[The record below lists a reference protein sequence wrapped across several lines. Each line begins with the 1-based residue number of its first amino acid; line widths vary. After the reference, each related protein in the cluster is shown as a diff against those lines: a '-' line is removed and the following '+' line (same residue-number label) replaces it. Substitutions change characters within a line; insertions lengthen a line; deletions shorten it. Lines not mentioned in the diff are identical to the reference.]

1 MAEHPAEV
9 TDITASAGALML
21 NLGNIT
27 DARIESMK
35 RSMRTAMEN
44 KIPVLLD
51 LVGVACSDL
60 RLDLARELLSI
71 GHPAVLKGN
80 MSELLAVSGLP
91 SHAIGIDAGAQDAL
105 TAENM
110 ETVSEVLRAF
120 SRSNQAIVLAT
131 GKQDF
136 VTDGERVV
144 LVQNGSAALS
154 GITGT
159 GCMVGALTA
168 AFLPGCEDNIA
179 KEMTDSIEAGV
190 RSGVEMELNGKSGN
204 YLAAAVLGTALMGI
218 AGEEAEK
225 ISRGSGSFQVNL
237 LDEIYGLSDRQL
249 LNLLKIEC
257 TEKEGIRMDRKDL
270 DVTLYLVTDS
280 SYHTEESLL
289 RTVEEAC
296 KGGVTLVQ
304 LREKNKGGREYL
316 NKAFK
321 VKEITDRYNVPLI
334 IDDRVDVALACDA
347 AGVHVGAS
355 DIPVA
360 VARKLMGPDKIVG
373 ATAKTVEAAVKAYE
387 DGADYLGVGAIYPT
401 TTKVVTILTKVST
414 LKDIC
419 EAVPIPAVAIGG
431 LNAGNMD
438 VLEGAGMSGMA
449 VVSAIMKAEDP
460 QGNARELKEKI
471 VALMG
476 K

>member
-9 TDITASAGALML
+9 ADITASAGALML

-27 DARIESMK
+27 DARIKSMK

-110 ETVSEVLRAF
+110 ETVSEVLKAF

-179 KEMTDSIEAGV
+179 KEMTDSIETGV
-190 RSGVEMELNGKSGN
+190 WSGVEIGLNGRSGN

-225 ISRGSGSFQVNL
+225 ISRGPGSFQVNL

-249 LNLLKIEC
+249 LDLLKIE
-257 TEKEGIRMDRKDL
+257 M
-270 DVTLYLVTDS
+270 Y
-280 SYHTEESLL
+280 
-289 RTVEEAC
+289 
-296 KGGVTLVQ
+296 
-304 LREKNKGGREYL
+304 
-316 NKAFK
+316 
-321 VKEITDRYNVPLI
+321 
-334 IDDRVDVALACDA
+334 
-347 AGVHVGAS
+347 
-355 DIPVA
+355 
-360 VARKLMGPDKIVG
+360 
-373 ATAKTVEAAVKAYE
+373 
-387 DGADYLGVGAIYPT
+387 
-401 TTKVVTILTKVST
+401 
-414 LKDIC
+414 
-419 EAVPIPAVAIGG
+419 
-431 LNAGNMD
+431 
-438 VLEGAGMSGMA
+438 
-449 VVSAIMKAEDP
+449 
-460 QGNARELKEKI
+460 
-471 VALMG
+471 
-476 K
+476 

>member
-1 MAEHPAEV
+1 MRQRILQLRKRIKEEKPLIHCITNPISIHDCANVVLAVGARPIMAEHPAEV
-9 TDITASAGALML
+9 TGITASAGALML

-60 RLDLARELLSI
+60 RLDLAMELLRI

-120 SRSNQAIVLAT
+120 SRGNQAIVLAT

-136 VTDGERVV
+136 VTDGERIV

-179 KEMTDSIEAGV
+179 KEMTDSIEADV
-190 RSGVEMELNGKSGN
+190 WSGGEMGFNERSGN

-225 ISRGSGSFQVNL
+225 ISRGPGSFQVNL

-249 LNLLKIEC
+249 LDLLKIEMC
-257 TEKEGIRMDRKDL
+257 
-270 DVTLYLVTDS
+270 
-280 SYHTEESLL
+280 
-289 RTVEEAC
+289 
-296 KGGVTLVQ
+296 
-304 LREKNKGGREYL
+304 
-316 NKAFK
+316 
-321 VKEITDRYNVPLI
+321 
-334 IDDRVDVALACDA
+334 
-347 AGVHVGAS
+347 
-355 DIPVA
+355 
-360 VARKLMGPDKIVG
+360 
-373 ATAKTVEAAVKAYE
+373 
-387 DGADYLGVGAIYPT
+387 
-401 TTKVVTILTKVST
+401 
-414 LKDIC
+414 
-419 EAVPIPAVAIGG
+419 
-431 LNAGNMD
+431 
-438 VLEGAGMSGMA
+438 
-449 VVSAIMKAEDP
+449 
-460 QGNARELKEKI
+460 
-471 VALMG
+471 
-476 K
+476 

>member
-1 MAEHPAEV
+1 MRQRILQLRKRIKEEKPLIHCITNPISIHDCANVVLAVGARPIMAEHPAEV

-136 VTDGERVV
+136 VTDGERIV

-168 AFLPGCEDNIA
+168 AFLPGCKDNIA
-179 KEMTDSIEAGV
+179 KEMTDSIEANVWSGGEMGFNE
-190 RSGVEMELNGKSGN
+190 RSGS

-225 ISRGSGSFQVNL
+225 ISRGPGSFQVNL

-249 LNLLKIEC
+249 LNLLKIE
-257 TEKEGIRMDRKDL
+257 M
-270 DVTLYLVTDS
+270 Y
-280 SYHTEESLL
+280 
-289 RTVEEAC
+289 
-296 KGGVTLVQ
+296 
-304 LREKNKGGREYL
+304 
-316 NKAFK
+316 
-321 VKEITDRYNVPLI
+321 
-334 IDDRVDVALACDA
+334 
-347 AGVHVGAS
+347 
-355 DIPVA
+355 
-360 VARKLMGPDKIVG
+360 
-373 ATAKTVEAAVKAYE
+373 
-387 DGADYLGVGAIYPT
+387 
-401 TTKVVTILTKVST
+401 
-414 LKDIC
+414 
-419 EAVPIPAVAIGG
+419 
-431 LNAGNMD
+431 
-438 VLEGAGMSGMA
+438 
-449 VVSAIMKAEDP
+449 
-460 QGNARELKEKI
+460 
-471 VALMG
+471 
-476 K
+476 

>member
-1 MAEHPAEV
+1 MRQRLLQLRKQIKEEKPLIHCITNPISIHDCANVILAVGARPIMAEHPAEV
-9 TDITASAGALML
+9 ADITASAGALML

-27 DARIESMK
+27 DARIKSMK
-35 RSMRTAMEN
+35 RSMRIAMEN

-51 LVGVACSDL
+51 LVGVACSSL

-110 ETVSEVLRAF
+110 ETVSEVLKAF

-179 KEMTDSIEAGV
+179 KEMTDSIETGV
-190 RSGVEMELNGKSGN
+190 WSGVEIGLNGRSGN

-225 ISRGSGSFQVNL
+225 ISRGPGSFQVNL

-249 LNLLKIEC
+249 LDLLKIE
-257 TEKEGIRMDRKDL
+257 M
-270 DVTLYLVTDS
+270 Y
-280 SYHTEESLL
+280 
-289 RTVEEAC
+289 
-296 KGGVTLVQ
+296 
-304 LREKNKGGREYL
+304 
-316 NKAFK
+316 
-321 VKEITDRYNVPLI
+321 
-334 IDDRVDVALACDA
+334 
-347 AGVHVGAS
+347 
-355 DIPVA
+355 
-360 VARKLMGPDKIVG
+360 
-373 ATAKTVEAAVKAYE
+373 
-387 DGADYLGVGAIYPT
+387 
-401 TTKVVTILTKVST
+401 
-414 LKDIC
+414 
-419 EAVPIPAVAIGG
+419 
-431 LNAGNMD
+431 
-438 VLEGAGMSGMA
+438 
-449 VVSAIMKAEDP
+449 
-460 QGNARELKEKI
+460 
-471 VALMG
+471 
-476 K
+476 

>member
-1 MAEHPAEV
+1 MRQRILQLRKLIKEEKPLIHCITNPISIHDCANVILAVGARPIMAEHPAEV
-9 TDITASAGALML
+9 ADITASAGALML

-35 RSMRTAMEN
+35 RSMRTAMEK

-91 SHAIGIDAGAQDAL
+91 SHASGSDAGGEDAL
-105 TAENM
+105 TEENIDG
-110 ETVSEVLRAF
+110 VSEGLKAF
-120 SRSNQAIVLAT
+120 SRNNQAIVLAT

-168 AFLPGCEDNIA
+168 AFLPGREDNIA

-190 RSGVEMELNGKSGN
+190 WSGGEIGLNERSGN

-225 ISRGSGSFQVNL
+225 ISRGPGSFQVNL

-249 LNLLKIEC
+249 LDLLKIE
-257 TEKEGIRMDRKDL
+257 M
-270 DVTLYLVTDS
+270 Y
-280 SYHTEESLL
+280 
-289 RTVEEAC
+289 
-296 KGGVTLVQ
+296 
-304 LREKNKGGREYL
+304 
-316 NKAFK
+316 
-321 VKEITDRYNVPLI
+321 
-334 IDDRVDVALACDA
+334 
-347 AGVHVGAS
+347 
-355 DIPVA
+355 
-360 VARKLMGPDKIVG
+360 
-373 ATAKTVEAAVKAYE
+373 
-387 DGADYLGVGAIYPT
+387 
-401 TTKVVTILTKVST
+401 
-414 LKDIC
+414 
-419 EAVPIPAVAIGG
+419 
-431 LNAGNMD
+431 
-438 VLEGAGMSGMA
+438 
-449 VVSAIMKAEDP
+449 
-460 QGNARELKEKI
+460 
-471 VALMG
+471 
-476 K
+476 

>member
-1 MAEHPAEV
+1 MRQRILQLRKRIKEEKPLIHCITNPISIHDCANVVLAVGARPIMAEHPAEV
-9 TDITASAGALML
+9 TGITASAGALML

-60 RLDLARELLSI
+60 RLDLAKELLSI
-71 GHPAVLKGN
+71 GHAAVLKGN

-91 SHAIGIDAGAQDAL
+91 SHAIGIDAGGAGCPDCGKYGW
-105 TAENM
+105 
-110 ETVSEVLRAF
+110 TVSEVLRAF

-190 RSGVEMELNGKSGN
+190 WSGVEMELNGRSGN

-225 ISRGSGSFQVNL
+225 ISRGPGSFQVNL

-249 LNLLKIEC
+249 LDLLKIE
-257 TEKEGIRMDRKDL
+257 M
-270 DVTLYLVTDS
+270 Y
-280 SYHTEESLL
+280 
-289 RTVEEAC
+289 
-296 KGGVTLVQ
+296 
-304 LREKNKGGREYL
+304 
-316 NKAFK
+316 
-321 VKEITDRYNVPLI
+321 
-334 IDDRVDVALACDA
+334 
-347 AGVHVGAS
+347 
-355 DIPVA
+355 
-360 VARKLMGPDKIVG
+360 
-373 ATAKTVEAAVKAYE
+373 
-387 DGADYLGVGAIYPT
+387 
-401 TTKVVTILTKVST
+401 
-414 LKDIC
+414 
-419 EAVPIPAVAIGG
+419 
-431 LNAGNMD
+431 
-438 VLEGAGMSGMA
+438 
-449 VVSAIMKAEDP
+449 
-460 QGNARELKEKI
+460 
-471 VALMG
+471 
-476 K
+476 

>member
-1 MAEHPAEV
+1 MRQRILQLRKRIKEEKPLIHCITNPISIHDCANVVLAVGARPIMAEHPAEV

-136 VTDGERVV
+136 VTDGERIV

-168 AFLPGCEDNIA
+168 AFLPGCKDNIA
-179 KEMTDSIEAGV
+179 KEMTDSIEADV
-190 RSGVEMELNGKSGN
+190 WSGGEMGFNERSGN

-225 ISRGSGSFQVNL
+225 ISRGPGSFQVNL

-249 LNLLKIEC
+249 LNLLKIE
-257 TEKEGIRMDRKDL
+257 M
-270 DVTLYLVTDS
+270 Y
-280 SYHTEESLL
+280 
-289 RTVEEAC
+289 
-296 KGGVTLVQ
+296 
-304 LREKNKGGREYL
+304 
-316 NKAFK
+316 
-321 VKEITDRYNVPLI
+321 
-334 IDDRVDVALACDA
+334 
-347 AGVHVGAS
+347 
-355 DIPVA
+355 
-360 VARKLMGPDKIVG
+360 
-373 ATAKTVEAAVKAYE
+373 
-387 DGADYLGVGAIYPT
+387 
-401 TTKVVTILTKVST
+401 
-414 LKDIC
+414 
-419 EAVPIPAVAIGG
+419 
-431 LNAGNMD
+431 
-438 VLEGAGMSGMA
+438 
-449 VVSAIMKAEDP
+449 
-460 QGNARELKEKI
+460 
-471 VALMG
+471 
-476 K
+476 

>member
-1 MAEHPAEV
+1 MRQRILQLRKRIKEEKPLIHCITNPISIHDCANVVLAVGARPIMAEHPAEV
-9 TDITASAGALML
+9 TGITASAGALML

-51 LVGVACSDL
+51 LVGVACSSL

-110 ETVSEVLRAF
+110 ETVSEVLKAF

-168 AFLPGCEDNIA
+168 AFLPGCEDNIT
-179 KEMTDSIEAGV
+179 KEMTDSIETGV
-190 RSGVEMELNGKSGN
+190 WSGGEMGLNGRSGN

-225 ISRGSGSFQVNL
+225 ISRGPGSFQVNL

-249 LNLLKIEC
+249 LDLLKIE
-257 TEKEGIRMDRKDL
+257 M
-270 DVTLYLVTDS
+270 Y
-280 SYHTEESLL
+280 
-289 RTVEEAC
+289 
-296 KGGVTLVQ
+296 
-304 LREKNKGGREYL
+304 
-316 NKAFK
+316 
-321 VKEITDRYNVPLI
+321 
-334 IDDRVDVALACDA
+334 
-347 AGVHVGAS
+347 
-355 DIPVA
+355 
-360 VARKLMGPDKIVG
+360 
-373 ATAKTVEAAVKAYE
+373 
-387 DGADYLGVGAIYPT
+387 
-401 TTKVVTILTKVST
+401 
-414 LKDIC
+414 
-419 EAVPIPAVAIGG
+419 
-431 LNAGNMD
+431 
-438 VLEGAGMSGMA
+438 
-449 VVSAIMKAEDP
+449 
-460 QGNARELKEKI
+460 
-471 VALMG
+471 
-476 K
+476 

>member
-1 MAEHPAEV
+1 MRQRILQLRKRIKEEKPLIHCITNPISIHDCANVVLAVGARPIMAEHPAEV

-179 KEMTDSIEAGV
+179 KEMMDSIEAGV

-225 ISRGSGSFQVNL
+225 ISRGPGSFQVNL

-249 LNLLKIEC
+249 LNLLKIE
-257 TEKEGIRMDRKDL
+257 M
-270 DVTLYLVTDS
+270 Y
-280 SYHTEESLL
+280 
-289 RTVEEAC
+289 
-296 KGGVTLVQ
+296 
-304 LREKNKGGREYL
+304 
-316 NKAFK
+316 
-321 VKEITDRYNVPLI
+321 
-334 IDDRVDVALACDA
+334 
-347 AGVHVGAS
+347 
-355 DIPVA
+355 
-360 VARKLMGPDKIVG
+360 
-373 ATAKTVEAAVKAYE
+373 
-387 DGADYLGVGAIYPT
+387 
-401 TTKVVTILTKVST
+401 
-414 LKDIC
+414 
-419 EAVPIPAVAIGG
+419 
-431 LNAGNMD
+431 
-438 VLEGAGMSGMA
+438 
-449 VVSAIMKAEDP
+449 
-460 QGNARELKEKI
+460 
-471 VALMG
+471 
-476 K
+476 

>member
-1 MAEHPAEV
+1 MRQRILQLRKRIKEEKPLIHCITNPISIHDCANVVLAVGARPIMAEHPAEV
-9 TDITASAGALML
+9 ADITASAGALML

-35 RSMRTAMEN
+35 RSMRTAVEN
-44 KIPVLLD
+44 KVPVLLD

-110 ETVSEVLRAF
+110 ETVSEGLRAF

-136 VTDGERVV
+136 VTDGERIV

-179 KEMTDSIEAGV
+179 KEMTDSIEADVWSGGEMGFNE
-190 RSGVEMELNGKSGN
+190 RSGS

-225 ISRGSGSFQVNL
+225 ISRGPGSFQVNL

-249 LNLLKIEC
+249 LNLLKIE
-257 TEKEGIRMDRKDL
+257 M
-270 DVTLYLVTDS
+270 Y
-280 SYHTEESLL
+280 
-289 RTVEEAC
+289 
-296 KGGVTLVQ
+296 
-304 LREKNKGGREYL
+304 
-316 NKAFK
+316 
-321 VKEITDRYNVPLI
+321 
-334 IDDRVDVALACDA
+334 
-347 AGVHVGAS
+347 
-355 DIPVA
+355 
-360 VARKLMGPDKIVG
+360 
-373 ATAKTVEAAVKAYE
+373 
-387 DGADYLGVGAIYPT
+387 
-401 TTKVVTILTKVST
+401 
-414 LKDIC
+414 
-419 EAVPIPAVAIGG
+419 
-431 LNAGNMD
+431 
-438 VLEGAGMSGMA
+438 
-449 VVSAIMKAEDP
+449 
-460 QGNARELKEKI
+460 
-471 VALMG
+471 
-476 K
+476 

>member
-1 MAEHPAEV
+1 MRQRILQLRKRIKEEKPLIHCITNPISIHDCANVVLAVGARPIMAEHPAEV

-35 RSMRTAMEN
+35 CSMRTAMEN

-136 VTDGERVV
+136 VTDGERIV

-179 KEMTDSIEAGV
+179 KEMTDSIEADV
-190 RSGVEMELNGKSGN
+190 WSGGEMGFNERSGN

-225 ISRGSGSFQVNL
+225 ISRGPGSFQVNL

-249 LNLLKIEC
+249 LNLLKIE
-257 TEKEGIRMDRKDL
+257 M
-270 DVTLYLVTDS
+270 Y
-280 SYHTEESLL
+280 
-289 RTVEEAC
+289 
-296 KGGVTLVQ
+296 
-304 LREKNKGGREYL
+304 
-316 NKAFK
+316 
-321 VKEITDRYNVPLI
+321 
-334 IDDRVDVALACDA
+334 
-347 AGVHVGAS
+347 
-355 DIPVA
+355 
-360 VARKLMGPDKIVG
+360 
-373 ATAKTVEAAVKAYE
+373 
-387 DGADYLGVGAIYPT
+387 
-401 TTKVVTILTKVST
+401 
-414 LKDIC
+414 
-419 EAVPIPAVAIGG
+419 
-431 LNAGNMD
+431 
-438 VLEGAGMSGMA
+438 
-449 VVSAIMKAEDP
+449 
-460 QGNARELKEKI
+460 
-471 VALMG
+471 
-476 K
+476 

>member
-1 MAEHPAEV
+1 MRQRILQLRKRIKEEKPLIHCITNPISIHDCANVVLAVGARPIMAEHPAEV
-9 TDITASAGALML
+9 ADITASAGALML

-35 RSMRTAMEN
+35 CSMRTAMEN

-136 VTDGERVV
+136 VTDGERIV

-179 KEMTDSIEAGV
+179 KEMTDSIEADV
-190 RSGVEMELNGKSGN
+190 WSGGEMGFNERSGN

-225 ISRGSGSFQVNL
+225 ISRGPGSFQVNL

-249 LNLLKIEC
+249 LNLLKIE
-257 TEKEGIRMDRKDL
+257 M
-270 DVTLYLVTDS
+270 Y
-280 SYHTEESLL
+280 
-289 RTVEEAC
+289 
-296 KGGVTLVQ
+296 
-304 LREKNKGGREYL
+304 
-316 NKAFK
+316 
-321 VKEITDRYNVPLI
+321 
-334 IDDRVDVALACDA
+334 
-347 AGVHVGAS
+347 
-355 DIPVA
+355 
-360 VARKLMGPDKIVG
+360 
-373 ATAKTVEAAVKAYE
+373 
-387 DGADYLGVGAIYPT
+387 
-401 TTKVVTILTKVST
+401 
-414 LKDIC
+414 
-419 EAVPIPAVAIGG
+419 
-431 LNAGNMD
+431 
-438 VLEGAGMSGMA
+438 
-449 VVSAIMKAEDP
+449 
-460 QGNARELKEKI
+460 
-471 VALMG
+471 
-476 K
+476 

>member
-1 MAEHPAEV
+1 MRQRILQLRKRIKEEKPLIHCITNPISIHDCANVVLAVGARPIMAEHPAEV
-9 TDITASAGALML
+9 ADITASAGALML

-179 KEMTDSIEAGV
+179 KEMTDSIEADV
-190 RSGVEMELNGKSGN
+190 WSGGEMGFNERSGN

-225 ISRGSGSFQVNL
+225 ISRGPGSFQVNL

-249 LNLLKIEC
+249 LNLLKIE
-257 TEKEGIRMDRKDL
+257 M
-270 DVTLYLVTDS
+270 Y
-280 SYHTEESLL
+280 
-289 RTVEEAC
+289 
-296 KGGVTLVQ
+296 
-304 LREKNKGGREYL
+304 
-316 NKAFK
+316 
-321 VKEITDRYNVPLI
+321 
-334 IDDRVDVALACDA
+334 
-347 AGVHVGAS
+347 
-355 DIPVA
+355 
-360 VARKLMGPDKIVG
+360 
-373 ATAKTVEAAVKAYE
+373 
-387 DGADYLGVGAIYPT
+387 
-401 TTKVVTILTKVST
+401 
-414 LKDIC
+414 
-419 EAVPIPAVAIGG
+419 
-431 LNAGNMD
+431 
-438 VLEGAGMSGMA
+438 
-449 VVSAIMKAEDP
+449 
-460 QGNARELKEKI
+460 
-471 VALMG
+471 
-476 K
+476 

>member
-9 TDITASAGALML
+9 TGITASAGALML

-60 RLDLARELLSI
+60 RLDLARELLRI

-91 SHAIGIDAGAQDAL
+91 SHAIGIDAGVEDAL
-105 TAENM
+105 TEENIDG
-110 ETVSEVLRAF
+110 VSEVLQAF
-120 SRSNQAIVLAT
+120 SRNNQAIVLAT

-190 RSGVEMELNGKSGN
+190 WSGAEMELNGRSGN

-225 ISRGSGSFQVNL
+225 ISRGPGSFQVNL

-249 LNLLKIEC
+249 LDLLKIE
-257 TEKEGIRMDRKDL
+257 M
-270 DVTLYLVTDS
+270 Y
-280 SYHTEESLL
+280 
-289 RTVEEAC
+289 
-296 KGGVTLVQ
+296 
-304 LREKNKGGREYL
+304 
-316 NKAFK
+316 
-321 VKEITDRYNVPLI
+321 
-334 IDDRVDVALACDA
+334 
-347 AGVHVGAS
+347 
-355 DIPVA
+355 
-360 VARKLMGPDKIVG
+360 
-373 ATAKTVEAAVKAYE
+373 
-387 DGADYLGVGAIYPT
+387 
-401 TTKVVTILTKVST
+401 
-414 LKDIC
+414 
-419 EAVPIPAVAIGG
+419 
-431 LNAGNMD
+431 
-438 VLEGAGMSGMA
+438 
-449 VVSAIMKAEDP
+449 
-460 QGNARELKEKI
+460 
-471 VALMG
+471 
-476 K
+476 

>member
-91 SHAIGIDAGAQDAL
+91 SHAIGIDAGVEDAL
-105 TAENM
+105 TEENIDG
-110 ETVSEVLRAF
+110 VSEVLKAF
-120 SRSNQAIVLAT
+120 SRNNQAIVLAT

-136 VTDGERVV
+136 VTNGERVV

-190 RSGVEMELNGKSGN
+190 WSGVEMELNGRSGN

-225 ISRGSGSFQVNL
+225 ISRGPGSFQVNL

-249 LNLLKIEC
+249 LDLLKIE
-257 TEKEGIRMDRKDL
+257 M
-270 DVTLYLVTDS
+270 Y
-280 SYHTEESLL
+280 
-289 RTVEEAC
+289 
-296 KGGVTLVQ
+296 
-304 LREKNKGGREYL
+304 
-316 NKAFK
+316 
-321 VKEITDRYNVPLI
+321 
-334 IDDRVDVALACDA
+334 
-347 AGVHVGAS
+347 
-355 DIPVA
+355 
-360 VARKLMGPDKIVG
+360 
-373 ATAKTVEAAVKAYE
+373 
-387 DGADYLGVGAIYPT
+387 
-401 TTKVVTILTKVST
+401 
-414 LKDIC
+414 
-419 EAVPIPAVAIGG
+419 
-431 LNAGNMD
+431 
-438 VLEGAGMSGMA
+438 
-449 VVSAIMKAEDP
+449 
-460 QGNARELKEKI
+460 
-471 VALMG
+471 
-476 K
+476 

>member
-1 MAEHPAEV
+1 MRQKLLKLRKQIKEEKPLIHCITNPISIHDCANVILAVGARPIMAEHPAEV
-9 TDITASAGALML
+9 ADITASAGALML

-35 RSMRTAMEN
+35 RSMRTAMEK

-105 TAENM
+105 TEENID
-110 ETVSEVLRAF
+110 EVSEVLKAF
-120 SRSNQAIVLAT
+120 SRNNQAIVLAT

-179 KEMTDSIEAGV
+179 KEMTDSIEIGV
-190 RSGVEMELNGKSGN
+190 WSGGEMGLNGRSGN

-225 ISRGSGSFQVNL
+225 ISRGPGSFQVNL

-249 LNLLKIEC
+249 LDLLKIE
-257 TEKEGIRMDRKDL
+257 M
-270 DVTLYLVTDS
+270 Y
-280 SYHTEESLL
+280 
-289 RTVEEAC
+289 
-296 KGGVTLVQ
+296 
-304 LREKNKGGREYL
+304 
-316 NKAFK
+316 
-321 VKEITDRYNVPLI
+321 
-334 IDDRVDVALACDA
+334 
-347 AGVHVGAS
+347 
-355 DIPVA
+355 
-360 VARKLMGPDKIVG
+360 
-373 ATAKTVEAAVKAYE
+373 
-387 DGADYLGVGAIYPT
+387 
-401 TTKVVTILTKVST
+401 
-414 LKDIC
+414 
-419 EAVPIPAVAIGG
+419 
-431 LNAGNMD
+431 
-438 VLEGAGMSGMA
+438 
-449 VVSAIMKAEDP
+449 
-460 QGNARELKEKI
+460 
-471 VALMG
+471 
-476 K
+476 

>member
-9 TDITASAGALML
+9 TGITASAGALML

-60 RLDLARELLSI
+60 RLDLASELLRI

-91 SHAIGIDAGAQDAL
+91 SHAIGIDAGVEDAL
-105 TAENM
+105 TEENIDG
-110 ETVSEVLRAF
+110 VSEVLKAF
-120 SRSNQAIVLAT
+120 SRNNQAIVLAT

-179 KEMTDSIEAGV
+179 KEMTDSIEADV
-190 RSGVEMELNGKSGN
+190 WSGGEMGFNERSGN

-225 ISRGSGSFQVNL
+225 ISRGPGSFQVNL

-249 LNLLKIEC
+249 LDLLKIE
-257 TEKEGIRMDRKDL
+257 M
-270 DVTLYLVTDS
+270 Y
-280 SYHTEESLL
+280 
-289 RTVEEAC
+289 
-296 KGGVTLVQ
+296 
-304 LREKNKGGREYL
+304 
-316 NKAFK
+316 
-321 VKEITDRYNVPLI
+321 
-334 IDDRVDVALACDA
+334 
-347 AGVHVGAS
+347 
-355 DIPVA
+355 
-360 VARKLMGPDKIVG
+360 
-373 ATAKTVEAAVKAYE
+373 
-387 DGADYLGVGAIYPT
+387 
-401 TTKVVTILTKVST
+401 
-414 LKDIC
+414 
-419 EAVPIPAVAIGG
+419 
-431 LNAGNMD
+431 
-438 VLEGAGMSGMA
+438 
-449 VVSAIMKAEDP
+449 
-460 QGNARELKEKI
+460 
-471 VALMG
+471 
-476 K
+476 

>member
-60 RLDLARELLSI
+60 RLDLARELLRI

-91 SHAIGIDAGAQDAL
+91 SHAIGIDAGVEDAL
-105 TAENM
+105 TEENIDG
-110 ETVSEVLRAF
+110 VSEVLKAF
-120 SRSNQAIVLAT
+120 SRNNQAIVLAT

-179 KEMTDSIEAGV
+179 KEMTDRIEAGTIRHQIQRYIQIFSIHPNPLFFSTFQSSTDPAAV
-190 RSGVEMELNGKSGN
+190 DPKAHRSHPADLPESFPDRGKSSP
-204 YLAAAVLGTALMGI
+204 LP
-218 AGEEAEK
+218 
-225 ISRGSGSFQVNL
+225 R
-237 LDEIYGLSDRQL
+237 R
-249 LNLLKIEC
+249 
-257 TEKEGIRMDRKDL
+257 
-270 DVTLYLVTDS
+270 
-280 SYHTEESLL
+280 
-289 RTVEEAC
+289 
-296 KGGVTLVQ
+296 
-304 LREKNKGGREYL
+304 
-316 NKAFK
+316 
-321 VKEITDRYNVPLI
+321 RYP
-334 IDDRVDVALACDA
+334 
-347 AGVHVGAS
+347 
-355 DIPVA
+355 
-360 VARKLMGPDKIVG
+360 
-373 ATAKTVEAAVKAYE
+373 
-387 DGADYLGVGAIYPT
+387 
-401 TTKVVTILTKVST
+401 
-414 LKDIC
+414 
-419 EAVPIPAVAIGG
+419 
-431 LNAGNMD
+431 
-438 VLEGAGMSGMA
+438 
-449 VVSAIMKAEDP
+449 
-460 QGNARELKEKI
+460 
-471 VALMG
+471 
-476 K
+476 

>member
-1 MAEHPAEV
+1 MRQRILQLRKLIKEEKPLIHCITNPISIHDCANVILAVGARPIMAEHPAEV
-9 TDITASAGALML
+9 ADITASAGALML

-35 RSMRTAMEN
+35 RSMRTAMEK

-91 SHAIGIDAGAQDAL
+91 SHAIGIDAGVEDAL
-105 TAENM
+105 TEENIDG
-110 ETVSEVLRAF
+110 VSEVLKAF
-120 SRSNQAIVLAT
+120 SRNNQAIVLAT

-144 LVQNGSAALS
+144 LAQNGSAALS

-179 KEMTDSIEAGV
+179 KEMTDNIETGV
-190 RSGVEMELNGKSGN
+190 WSGVEMGSNGRSGN

-225 ISRGSGSFQVNL
+225 ISRGPGSFQVNL

-249 LNLLKIEC
+249 LDLLKIE
-257 TEKEGIRMDRKDL
+257 M
-270 DVTLYLVTDS
+270 Y
-280 SYHTEESLL
+280 
-289 RTVEEAC
+289 
-296 KGGVTLVQ
+296 
-304 LREKNKGGREYL
+304 
-316 NKAFK
+316 
-321 VKEITDRYNVPLI
+321 
-334 IDDRVDVALACDA
+334 
-347 AGVHVGAS
+347 
-355 DIPVA
+355 
-360 VARKLMGPDKIVG
+360 
-373 ATAKTVEAAVKAYE
+373 
-387 DGADYLGVGAIYPT
+387 
-401 TTKVVTILTKVST
+401 
-414 LKDIC
+414 
-419 EAVPIPAVAIGG
+419 
-431 LNAGNMD
+431 
-438 VLEGAGMSGMA
+438 
-449 VVSAIMKAEDP
+449 
-460 QGNARELKEKI
+460 
-471 VALMG
+471 
-476 K
+476 

>member
-1 MAEHPAEV
+1 MRQRILQLRKRIKEEKPLIHCITNPISIHDCANVVLAVGARPIMAEHPAEV
-9 TDITASAGALML
+9 ADITASAGALML

-136 VTDGERVV
+136 VTDGERIV

-179 KEMTDSIEAGV
+179 KEMTDSIEADV
-190 RSGVEMELNGKSGN
+190 WSGGEMGFNERSGN

-225 ISRGSGSFQVNL
+225 ISRGPGSFQVNL

-249 LNLLKIEC
+249 LNLLKIE
-257 TEKEGIRMDRKDL
+257 M
-270 DVTLYLVTDS
+270 Y
-280 SYHTEESLL
+280 
-289 RTVEEAC
+289 
-296 KGGVTLVQ
+296 
-304 LREKNKGGREYL
+304 
-316 NKAFK
+316 
-321 VKEITDRYNVPLI
+321 
-334 IDDRVDVALACDA
+334 
-347 AGVHVGAS
+347 
-355 DIPVA
+355 
-360 VARKLMGPDKIVG
+360 
-373 ATAKTVEAAVKAYE
+373 
-387 DGADYLGVGAIYPT
+387 
-401 TTKVVTILTKVST
+401 
-414 LKDIC
+414 
-419 EAVPIPAVAIGG
+419 
-431 LNAGNMD
+431 
-438 VLEGAGMSGMA
+438 
-449 VVSAIMKAEDP
+449 
-460 QGNARELKEKI
+460 
-471 VALMG
+471 
-476 K
+476 

>member
-60 RLDLARELLSI
+60 RLDLARELLRI

-91 SHAIGIDAGAQDAL
+91 SHAIGIDAGVEDAL
-105 TAENM
+105 TEENIDG
-110 ETVSEVLRAF
+110 VSEVLKAF
-120 SRSNQAIVLAT
+120 SRNNQAIVLAT

-144 LVQNGSAALS
+144 LIQNGSAALS

-179 KEMTDSIEAGV
+179 KEMTDRIEAGV
-190 RSGVEMELNGKSGN
+190 WSGVEMELNGRSGN

-225 ISRGSGSFQVNL
+225 ISRGPGSFQVNL

-249 LNLLKIEC
+249 LDLLKIE
-257 TEKEGIRMDRKDL
+257 M
-270 DVTLYLVTDS
+270 Y
-280 SYHTEESLL
+280 
-289 RTVEEAC
+289 
-296 KGGVTLVQ
+296 
-304 LREKNKGGREYL
+304 
-316 NKAFK
+316 
-321 VKEITDRYNVPLI
+321 
-334 IDDRVDVALACDA
+334 
-347 AGVHVGAS
+347 
-355 DIPVA
+355 
-360 VARKLMGPDKIVG
+360 
-373 ATAKTVEAAVKAYE
+373 
-387 DGADYLGVGAIYPT
+387 
-401 TTKVVTILTKVST
+401 
-414 LKDIC
+414 
-419 EAVPIPAVAIGG
+419 
-431 LNAGNMD
+431 
-438 VLEGAGMSGMA
+438 
-449 VVSAIMKAEDP
+449 
-460 QGNARELKEKI
+460 
-471 VALMG
+471 
-476 K
+476 

>member
-1 MAEHPAEV
+1 MRQRILQLRKRIKEEKPLIHCITNPISIHDCANVVLAVGARPIMAEHPAEV
-9 TDITASAGALML
+9 ADITASAGALML

-35 RSMRTAMEN
+35 RSMRTAVEN

-120 SRSNQAIVLAT
+120 SRGNQAIVLAT

-144 LVQNGSAALS
+144 LVQNGSSVLS

-168 AFLPGCEDNIA
+168 AFLPGCKDNIA
-179 KEMTDSIEAGV
+179 KEMTDSIEANVWSGGEMGFNE
-190 RSGVEMELNGKSGN
+190 RSGS

-225 ISRGSGSFQVNL
+225 ISRGPGSFQVNL

-249 LNLLKIEC
+249 LDLLKIE
-257 TEKEGIRMDRKDL
+257 M
-270 DVTLYLVTDS
+270 Y
-280 SYHTEESLL
+280 
-289 RTVEEAC
+289 
-296 KGGVTLVQ
+296 
-304 LREKNKGGREYL
+304 
-316 NKAFK
+316 
-321 VKEITDRYNVPLI
+321 
-334 IDDRVDVALACDA
+334 
-347 AGVHVGAS
+347 
-355 DIPVA
+355 
-360 VARKLMGPDKIVG
+360 
-373 ATAKTVEAAVKAYE
+373 
-387 DGADYLGVGAIYPT
+387 
-401 TTKVVTILTKVST
+401 
-414 LKDIC
+414 
-419 EAVPIPAVAIGG
+419 
-431 LNAGNMD
+431 
-438 VLEGAGMSGMA
+438 
-449 VVSAIMKAEDP
+449 
-460 QGNARELKEKI
+460 
-471 VALMG
+471 
-476 K
+476 

>member
-1 MAEHPAEV
+1 MRQRILQLRKRIKEEKPLIHCITNPISIHDCANVVLAVGARPIMAEHPAEV

-51 LVGVACSDL
+51 LVGVACSAL
-60 RLDLARELLSI
+60 RLDLARELLNI

-136 VTDGERVV
+136 VTDGERIV

-179 KEMTDSIEAGV
+179 KKMTDSIEADV
-190 RSGVEMELNGKSGN
+190 WSGVEIGFNERSGN

-225 ISRGSGSFQVNL
+225 ISRGPGSFQVNL

-249 LNLLKIEC
+249 LNLLKIE
-257 TEKEGIRMDRKDL
+257 M
-270 DVTLYLVTDS
+270 Y
-280 SYHTEESLL
+280 
-289 RTVEEAC
+289 
-296 KGGVTLVQ
+296 
-304 LREKNKGGREYL
+304 
-316 NKAFK
+316 
-321 VKEITDRYNVPLI
+321 
-334 IDDRVDVALACDA
+334 
-347 AGVHVGAS
+347 
-355 DIPVA
+355 
-360 VARKLMGPDKIVG
+360 
-373 ATAKTVEAAVKAYE
+373 
-387 DGADYLGVGAIYPT
+387 
-401 TTKVVTILTKVST
+401 
-414 LKDIC
+414 
-419 EAVPIPAVAIGG
+419 
-431 LNAGNMD
+431 
-438 VLEGAGMSGMA
+438 
-449 VVSAIMKAEDP
+449 
-460 QGNARELKEKI
+460 
-471 VALMG
+471 
-476 K
+476 

>member
-1 MAEHPAEV
+1 MRQRILQLRKRIKEEKPLIHCITNPISIHDCANVVLAVGARPIMAEHPAEV

-60 RLDLARELLSI
+60 ARELLRI

-91 SHAIGIDAGAQDAL
+91 SHAIGIDAGVEDAL
-105 TAENM
+105 TEENIDG
-110 ETVSEVLRAF
+110 VSEVLKAF
-120 SRSNQAIVLAT
+120 SRNNQAIVLAT

-179 KEMTDSIEAGV
+179 KEMTDRIEAGV
-190 RSGVEMELNGKSGN
+190 WSGVEMELNGRSGN

-225 ISRGSGSFQVNL
+225 ISRGPGSFQVNL

-249 LNLLKIEC
+249 LDLLKIE
-257 TEKEGIRMDRKDL
+257 M
-270 DVTLYLVTDS
+270 Y
-280 SYHTEESLL
+280 
-289 RTVEEAC
+289 
-296 KGGVTLVQ
+296 
-304 LREKNKGGREYL
+304 
-316 NKAFK
+316 
-321 VKEITDRYNVPLI
+321 
-334 IDDRVDVALACDA
+334 
-347 AGVHVGAS
+347 
-355 DIPVA
+355 
-360 VARKLMGPDKIVG
+360 
-373 ATAKTVEAAVKAYE
+373 
-387 DGADYLGVGAIYPT
+387 
-401 TTKVVTILTKVST
+401 
-414 LKDIC
+414 
-419 EAVPIPAVAIGG
+419 
-431 LNAGNMD
+431 
-438 VLEGAGMSGMA
+438 
-449 VVSAIMKAEDP
+449 
-460 QGNARELKEKI
+460 
-471 VALMG
+471 
-476 K
+476 

>member
-1 MAEHPAEV
+1 MRQRILQLRKRIKEEKPLIHCITNPISIHDCANVVLAVGARPIMAEHPAEV
-9 TDITASAGALML
+9 TGITASAGALML

-51 LVGVACSDL
+51 L
-60 RLDLARELLSI
+60 ARELLRI

-91 SHAIGIDAGAQDAL
+91 SHAIGIDAGVEDAL
-105 TAENM
+105 TEENIDG
-110 ETVSEVLRAF
+110 VSEVLKAF
-120 SRSNQAIVLAT
+120 SRNNQAIVLAT

-190 RSGVEMELNGKSGN
+190 WSGVEMELNGRSGN

-225 ISRGSGSFQVNL
+225 ISRGPGSFQVNL

-249 LNLLKIEC
+249 LDLLKIE
-257 TEKEGIRMDRKDL
+257 M
-270 DVTLYLVTDS
+270 Y
-280 SYHTEESLL
+280 
-289 RTVEEAC
+289 
-296 KGGVTLVQ
+296 
-304 LREKNKGGREYL
+304 
-316 NKAFK
+316 
-321 VKEITDRYNVPLI
+321 
-334 IDDRVDVALACDA
+334 
-347 AGVHVGAS
+347 
-355 DIPVA
+355 
-360 VARKLMGPDKIVG
+360 
-373 ATAKTVEAAVKAYE
+373 
-387 DGADYLGVGAIYPT
+387 
-401 TTKVVTILTKVST
+401 
-414 LKDIC
+414 
-419 EAVPIPAVAIGG
+419 
-431 LNAGNMD
+431 
-438 VLEGAGMSGMA
+438 
-449 VVSAIMKAEDP
+449 
-460 QGNARELKEKI
+460 
-471 VALMG
+471 
-476 K
+476 